1 MTAESHPARPGILIV
16 DDDPLLLNMLQAVLA
31 RQGFRVWSCGSGEE
45 ALRTYRKYQAEL
57 AVVLLDVCMPG
68 LDGPTTLAELR
79 RLNPGVRACF
89 MSGHTGAY
97 SVEDLLGLGA
107 LRFYD
112 KPFQIQPLA
121 EGLWKLADDVVR
133 QSA

>member
-1 MTAESHPARPGILIV
+1 MTAEARPARPGILVV
-16 DDDPLLLNMLQAVLA
+16 DDDPFLLNLLQAVLA
-31 RQGFRVWSCGSGEE
+31 RQGFRVWGCASGEE
-45 ALRTYRKYQAEL
+45 ALRIYRLYQAEL
-57 AVVLLDVCMPG
+57 TVVLLDVCMPG
-68 LDGPTTLAELR
+68 LDGPTTLGELR

-89 MSGHTGAY
+89 MSGHTGSY

-107 LRFYD
+107 LRFFD

-121 EGLWKLADDVVR
+121 EGLWKLASDEVR

>member
-1 MTAESHPARPGILIV
+1 MSLEPRSTTPGVLVV
-16 DDDPLLLNMLQAVLA
+16 DDDPMLLNLLRTVLT
-31 RQGFRVWSCGSGEE
+31 RQGFRVWSCLGGEE
-45 ALRTYRKYQAEL
+45 ALTAYRRHQPDI

-68 LDGPTTLAELR
+68 LDGPATLAELR
-79 RLNPGVRACF
+79 RIDPGVRACF

-97 SVEDLLGLGA
+97 SPDELLGLGA
-107 LRFYD
+107 MRFYD

-121 EGLWKLADDVVR
+121 EGLWKLAAEQPR